1 MSNVYSRENFISMSA
16 LEKLGGDFAALG
28 FLWVLREIL
37 GGKSEGIVDL
47 KALASSLGVGIG
59 EIYGFIGHLEDS
71 FVISTNAEPEGRRIK
86 ILVGSETK
94 EASGFSQDCADF
106 LTDYLRKHG
115 IIPGKSLHGQEDNA
129 IFRKTALNLGDNF
142 ALLKG
147 FYSTVKSTLND
158 RREFTYSLNDNNII
172 LNDTNRITG
181 FANGLNILGF
191 FSSYV
196 YKKSPHRI
204 ITAQVAAVPEAHRFI
219 SGGWLEE
226 WAYCRAVSSI
236 NEPYS
241 CVRNLNAT
249 LPENE
254 AFEFDILICKGGK
267 IFWIEAKTARYS
279 AYVPKYSR
287 IAGLLELPAE
297 RVILVSPDAPS
308 REIQQGTTCCNLESF
323 QEIIAYLM

>member
-1 MSNVYSRENFISMSA
+1 MSNVYSRENFESMLA

-47 KALASSLGVGIG
+47 KALASSLNVNIG
-59 EIYGFIGHLEDS
+59 EIYSFIGHLEDS
-71 FVISTNAEPEGRRIK
+71 FIISTNAEPEGRRIK
-86 ILVGSETK
+86 ILVGSETE
-94 EASGFSQDCADF
+94 EAVCLSQDCADF
-106 LTDYLRKHG
+106 LTNYLSNHG
-115 IIPGKSLHGQEDNA
+115 IIPRKPLHNQEDNE
-129 IFRKTALNLGDNF
+129 IFRKAALNLGNNF

-147 FYSTVKSTLND
+147 FYSAVKSTLND
-158 RREFTYSLNDNNII
+158 HHEFTYSLNDDNIA
-172 LNDTNRITG
+172 LTDTGRITQ

-191 FSSYV
+191 LSSYS

-204 ITAQVAAVPEAHRFI
+204 ITSQVAANPEAHRFI

-226 WAYCRAVSSI
+226 WAYCRAISSI

-241 CVRNLNAT
+241 YFRNLNAT

-254 AFEFDILICKGGK
+254 AFEFDIIICKGEK
-267 IFWIEAKTARYS
+267 IFWSEAKTARYS

-287 IAGLLELPAE
+287 IAGLLELPASN
-297 RVILVSPDAPS
+297 VILVSPDAPS
-308 REIQQGTTCCNLESF
+308 RETQQGITCCNLEGF
-323 QEIIAYLM
+323 PEVIAYCM